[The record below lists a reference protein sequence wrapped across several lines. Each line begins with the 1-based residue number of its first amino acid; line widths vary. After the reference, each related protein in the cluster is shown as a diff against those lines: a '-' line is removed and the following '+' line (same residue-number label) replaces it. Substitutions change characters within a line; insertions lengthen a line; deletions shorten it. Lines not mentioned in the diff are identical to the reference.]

1 MAALD
6 QPPPII
12 CSIVQE
18 EIAGWPCDQSARNA
32 GNFSL
37 RVIKNR
43 PSGSSTIAQ
52 GRKFLNISERGN
64 DSGEPS
70 NRAWVGRRRFN
81 CND

>member
-32 GNFSL
+32 GEFFSVRHQKRAL
-37 RVIKNR
+37 GFLDHR
-43 PSGSSTIAQ
+43 SE
-52 GRKFLNISERGN
+52 RKFLNISERGN
-64 DSGEPS
+64 D
-70 NRAWVGRRRFN
+70 
-81 CND
+81 